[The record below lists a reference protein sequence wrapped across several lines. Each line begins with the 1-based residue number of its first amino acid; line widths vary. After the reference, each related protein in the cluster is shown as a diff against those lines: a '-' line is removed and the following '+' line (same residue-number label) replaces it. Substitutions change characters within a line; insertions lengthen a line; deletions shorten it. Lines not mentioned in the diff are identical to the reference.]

1 MKISGTAGKRVSAD
15 PLTRLPAS
23 PLTSSNMSR
32 LLTPKLLLRGFEIF
46 VVASL
51 AGFGITL
58 LYGNDLPA
66 FLAALGRL
74 HWIWLLVGLGLAS
87 LDWIG
92 GGLRLWVIARHVH
105 PKPPLK
111 GLILAGGMGAWAGY
125 ITPLN
130 TGAGPM
136 TMYTMRRYGVPLPVA
151 VTSTFISFVATILFF
166 AIAGP
171 LAVVFGAGRSL
182 GQHGNLLGLSLFDLF
197 VGSLTIIAG
206 IGFVMAVILIFPR
219 FVRDLIHRG
228 AIAIGRRSQRVA
240 RRLDQ
245 LQAGIDQ
252 AHQSIVAFKN
262 PSGWLALFWATILS
276 GPSHANKLL
285 AGYVALRALGI
296 HTNFVDILLV
306 QTLVMFLLY
315 FAPTP
320 GASGVGEVLSAAVMS
335 AYVPRELTPIYIL
348 LWRLTLNYFTLGF
361 GFLVFS
367 SWVRKGLQAVGVPA
381 LDEPSGAEPVAT
393 SSTTSALS

>member
-1 MKISGTAGKRVSAD
+1 MPR
-15 PLTRLPAS
+15 
-23 PLTSSNMSR
+23 
-32 LLTPKLLLRGFEIF
+32 LTPRLVLRGIEIF
-46 VVASL
+46 AVASL
-51 AGFGITL
+51 LGFGATL

-66 FLAALGRL
+66 FLAAIREL
-74 HWIWLLVGLGLAS
+74 HWGWVLAGLGLAS
-87 LDWIG
+87 MDWIG
-92 GGLRLWVIARHVH
+92 GGLRLWIVARHVY
-105 PKPPLK
+105 PRPPLK
-111 GLILAGGMGAWAGY
+111 AMILAGGMGAWAAY

-130 TGAGPM
+130 SGAGPM
-136 TMYTMRRYGVPLPVA
+136 TMYTMRRYGIPLPVA
-151 VTSTFISFVATILFF
+151 VTSTFISFVATVLFF

-182 GQHGNLLGLSLFDLF
+182 GQRGNVLGLSLFDLF
-197 VGSLTIIAG
+197 LGSLTIVAA
-206 IGFVMAVILIFPR
+206 IGVLMAIVLLFPR
-219 FVRDLIHRG
+219 MVRDLIHR
-228 AIAIGRRSQRVA
+228 AAEAAGRRSQRVA
-240 RRLDQ
+240 ARLTK

-252 AHQSIVAFKN
+252 AHQSVVAFKS
-262 PSGWLALFWATILS
+262 PRGLLTLFWATVLS

-335 AYVPRELTPIYIL
+335 SYVPRELTPIYIL
-348 LWRLTLNYFTLGF
+348 IWRLTLSYFTIAF

-367 SWVRKGLQAVGVPA
+367 SWVRQGLKGVEETGL
-381 LDEPSGAEPVAT
+381 AEPAG
-393 SSTTSALS
+393 

>member
-1 MKISGTAGKRVSAD
+1 M
-15 PLTRLPAS
+15 P
-23 PLTSSNMSR
+23 R
-32 LLTPKLLLRGFEIF
+32 LLTPKLLLRGFEVF

-51 AGFGITL
+51 AGFGVTL
-58 LYGNDLPA
+58 LYGNDLSA

-74 HWIWLLVGLGLAS
+74 QWIWVLAGLGLAS

-92 GGLRLWVIARHVH
+92 GGLRLWVVARHVH
-105 PKPPLK
+105 PNPPLK
-111 GLILAGGMGAWAGY
+111 GMILAGGMGAWAGY

-130 TGAGPM
+130 SGAGPM

-151 VTSTFISFVATILFF
+151 VTSTFMSFVSTVLFF

-182 GQHGNLLGLSLFDLF
+182 GQRGNVLGLSLFDLF
-197 VGSLTIIAG
+197 LGSLAIVAG
-206 IGFVMAVILIFPR
+206 IGVLMAVVMFFPKL
-219 FVRDLIHRG
+219 VRDLIHH
-228 AIAIGRRSQRVA
+228 ATVAIGRRSRRVA
-240 RRLDQ
+240 ERLEK

-252 AHQSIVAFKN
+252 AHESVVAFN
-262 PSGWLALFWATILS
+262 SPRGWLALLWATILS

-296 HTNFVDILLV
+296 HANFVDILLV

-320 GASGVGEVLSAAVMS
+320 GASGIGEVLSAAVMS
-335 AYVPRELTPIYIL
+335 SYVPRELTPTYIL
-348 LWRLTLNYFTLGF
+348 IWRLTLSYFTIAA
-361 GFLVFS
+361 GFLVFYG
-367 SWVRKGLQAVGVPA
+367 WVRQGLKGVEESALEEPA
-381 LDEPSGAEPVAT
+381 LAGPAG
-393 SSTTSALS
+393 

>member
-1 MKISGTAGKRVSAD
+1 M
-15 PLTRLPAS
+15 P
-23 PLTSSNMSR
+23 R
-32 LLTPKLLLRGFEIF
+32 LLTPKLLLRGFEFF

-51 AGFGITL
+51 AGFGLTF

-66 FLAALGRL
+66 FLAAVGRL
-74 HWIWLLVGLGLAS
+74 HWIWVLAGLGLAS
-87 LDWIG
+87 MDWFA
-92 GGLRLWVIARHVH
+92 GGLRLWVVARHVH
-105 PKPPLK
+105 PRPSFK
-111 GLILAGGMGAWAGY
+111 GMVLAGGMGAWAAY

-130 TGAGPM
+130 SGAGPM

-151 VTSTFISFVATILFF
+151 VTSTFMSFVATILFF

-182 GQHGNLLGLSLFDLF
+182 GQRGNVLGLSLFDLF
-197 VGSLTIIAG
+197 LGSLIIVAA
-206 IGFVMAVILIFPR
+206 IGVLMAVVIFFPR
-219 FVRDLIHRG
+219 LVRDMIHR
-228 AIAIGRRSQRVA
+228 AARAIGRRSRRVA
-240 RRLDQ
+240 DRLER
-245 LQAGIDQ
+245 LRAGIDQ
-252 AHQSIVAFKN
+252 AHESVVAFN
-262 PSGWLALFWATILS
+262 SPRGWLALFWATVLS

-335 AYVPRELTPIYIL
+335 SYVPRELTPIYIL
-348 LWRLTLNYFTLGF
+348 LWRLTLSYFTIGF
-361 GFLVFS
+361 GFVVFS
-367 SWVRKGLQAVGVPA
+367 GWLRRGLRGI
-381 LDEPSGAEPVAT
+381 AEPGLAEP
-393 SSTTSALS
+393 AA

>member
-1 MKISGTAGKRVSAD
+1 M
-15 PLTRLPAS
+15 P
-23 PLTSSNMSR
+23 R
-32 LLTPKLLLRGFEIF
+32 LLTPKLLLRGFEVF

-51 AGFGITL
+51 AGFGVTL

-66 FLAALGRL
+66 FVSALGRL
-74 HWIWLLVGLGLAS
+74 HWIWVLAGLGLAS

-92 GGLRLWVIARHVH
+92 GGLRLWVCARHIY
-105 PKPPLK
+105 PNPPLK
-111 GLILAGGMGAWAGY
+111 GTILAGGMGAWAGY

-130 TGAGPM
+130 SGAGPM

-151 VTSTFISFVATILFF
+151 VTATFISFVATILFF

-182 GQHGNLLGLSLFDLF
+182 GQRGNVLGLSLFDLF
-197 VGSLTIIAG
+197 LGSLTIIAA
-206 IGFVMAVILIFPR
+206 IGVLMAFVMFFPKL
-219 FVRDLIHRG
+219 VRDLIHRM
-228 AIAIGRRSQRVA
+228 AEAIGRRSRRVA
-240 RRLDQ
+240 DRLEK
-245 LQAGIDQ
+245 LRTGIDQ
-252 AHQSIVAFKN
+252 AHESLVAFN
-262 PSGWLALFWATILS
+262 SPRGWLALFWATILS

-296 HTNFVDILLV
+296 HANFVDILLV

-335 AYVPRELTPIYIL
+335 SYVPRELTPIYIL
-348 LWRLTLNYFTLGF
+348 IWRLTLSYFTIGF

-367 SWVRKGLQAVGVPA
+367 SWVRRGLRGVEETPLPEPAVP
-381 LDEPSGAEPVAT
+381 GAVR
-393 SSTTSALS
+393 

>member
-1 MKISGTAGKRVSAD
+1 M
-15 PLTRLPAS
+15 P
-23 PLTSSNMSR
+23 R
-32 LLTPKLLLRGFEIF
+32 LLTPKLLLRGFEVF
-46 VVASL
+46 AVASL
-51 AGFGITL
+51 LGFGATL
-58 LYGNDLPA
+58 LYGNNLPA

-74 HWIWLLVGLGLAS
+74 HWIWILAGLGLAS
-87 LDWIG
+87 MDWIG
-92 GGLRLWVIARHVH
+92 GGLRLWVVARHVY
-105 PKPPLK
+105 PRPPLK

-151 VTSTFISFVATILFF
+151 VTSTFMSFVATVLFF

-182 GQHGNLLGLSLFDLF
+182 GQRGNVLGLSLFDLF
-197 VGSLTIIAG
+197 LGSLSIIAG
-206 IGFVMAVILIFPR
+206 IGLLMAVVLLFPR
-219 FVRDLIHRG
+219 FVRDLIHR
-228 AIAIGRRSQRVA
+228 AAEWIGHRSQRFAA
-240 RRLDQ
+240 RLTK
-245 LQAGIDQ
+245 LQTGIDQ
-252 AHQSIVAFKN
+252 AHESVVAFK
-262 PSGWLALFWATILS
+262 SLRGLLALFWATVLS

-335 AYVPRELTPIYIL
+335 SYVPRELTPIYIL
-348 LWRLTLNYFTLGF
+348 IWRLTLSYYTLAF

-367 SWVRKGLQAVGVPA
+367 SWVRQGLKGVEDPA
-381 LDEPSGAEPVAT
+381 LVEPAG
-393 SSTTSALS
+393 

>member
-1 MKISGTAGKRVSAD
+1 
-15 PLTRLPAS
+15 
-23 PLTSSNMSR
+23 
-32 LLTPKLLLRGFEIF
+32 
-46 VVASL
+46 
-51 AGFGITL
+51 
-58 LYGNDLPA
+58 
-66 FLAALGRL
+66 
-74 HWIWLLVGLGLAS
+74 
-87 LDWIG
+87 
-92 GGLRLWVIARHVH
+92 
-105 PKPPLK
+105 
-111 GLILAGGMGAWAGY
+111 MGAWAGY

-151 VTSTFISFVATILFF
+151 VTSTFMSFVATVLFF

-182 GQHGNLLGLSLFDLF
+182 GQRGNVLGLSLFDLF
-197 VGSLTIIAG
+197 LGSLSIVAG
-206 IGFVMAVILIFPR
+206 IGLLMAVVLLFPR
-219 FVRDLIHRG
+219 FVRDLIHR
-228 AIAIGRRSQRVA
+228 AAEWIGRRNQRFAA
-240 RRLDQ
+240 RLTK
-245 LQAGIDQ
+245 LQTGIDQ
-252 AHQSIVAFKN
+252 AHESVVAFK
-262 PSGWLALFWATILS
+262 SLRGLLALFWATVLS

-335 AYVPRELTPIYIL
+335 SYVPRELTPIYIL
-348 LWRLTLNYFTLGF
+348 VWRLTLSYFTLAF

-367 SWVRKGLQAVGVPA
+367 SWVRRGLKGVEDPA
-381 LDEPSGAEPVAT
+381 LVEPAG
-393 SSTTSALS
+393 

>member
-1 MKISGTAGKRVSAD
+1 M
-15 PLTRLPAS
+15 P
-23 PLTSSNMSR
+23 R
-32 LLTPKLLLRGFEIF
+32 LLTPKLLLRGFEVF

-51 AGFGITL
+51 LGFGATL
-58 LYGNDLPA
+58 LYGNNFPA

-74 HWIWLLVGLGLAS
+74 HWIWILAGLGLAS
-87 LDWIG
+87 MDWIG
-92 GGLRLWVIARHVH
+92 GGLRLWVVARHVY
-105 PKPPLK
+105 PRPPLK

-151 VTSTFISFVATILFF
+151 VTSTFMSFVATVLFF

-182 GQHGNLLGLSLFDLF
+182 GQRGNVLGLSLFDLF
-197 VGSLTIIAG
+197 LGSLSIIAG
-206 IGFVMAVILIFPR
+206 IGLLMAVVLLFPR
-219 FVRDLIHRG
+219 FVRDLIHR
-228 AIAIGRRSQRVA
+228 AAEWIGHRSQRFAA
-240 RRLDQ
+240 RLTK
-245 LQAGIDQ
+245 LQTGIDQ
-252 AHQSIVAFKN
+252 AHESVVAFK
-262 PSGWLALFWATILS
+262 SLRGLLALFWATVLS

-320 GASGVGEVLSAAVMS
+320 GASGVGEVLSAALMS
-335 AYVPRELTPIYIL
+335 SYVPRELTPIYIL
-348 LWRLTLNYFTLGF
+348 IWRLTLSYFTLAF

-367 SWVRKGLQAVGVPA
+367 SWVRQGLRGVEDPA
-381 LDEPSGAEPVAT
+381 LVEPAG
-393 SSTTSALS
+393 